1 MEFAKQFNEAAQKAV
16 LTKIESGEWV
26 NFPWME
32 TLIKQSVRTA
42 LTTVVTINPLSKL
55 LEETPRDICGCPA
68 GFCTCHDK
76 HVLTETPPCKVF
88 SSQEQIAEAAKKH
101 GINPTVLEALA
112 KAESCENKTQ
122 IGGKVQTYDDPGDS
136 FESNSFDHVEG
147 YDWRIMV
154 SDRTKNH
161 RNSWVENFVRPPTQ
175 EEFEYQYRHFHARTH
190 YVHVNHWVDG
200 AWTTIT
206 TDYVPHWNN
215 EKPVETFTATEEWPE
230 GKKWRIKFHDQRVG
244 CLNYV
249 YFDSKPGG
257 MNLAKYHTAKCFAV
271 VEARPANV

>member
-101 GINPTVLEALA
+101 GINPDVLAQMA
-112 KAESCENKTQ
+112 WAESAENKRP
-122 IGGKVQTYDDPGDS
+122 IGGVVEVPDS
-136 FESNSFDHVEG
+136 FESDSFAHEDG

-154 SDRTKNH
+154 SDRNKNH
-161 RNSWVENFVRPPTQ
+161 RNSWVENFNRPPTQ
-175 EEFEYQYRHFHARTH
+175 EEFEHQFRHFHARTH

-200 AWTTIT
+200 SWTTIT
-206 TDYVPHWNN
+206 ADYVPGWNK
-215 EKPVETFTATEEWPE
+215 EKPEETFTATDEWPE
-230 GKKWRIKFHDQRVG
+230 GKKYRIRFHDQRIG
-244 CLNYV
+244 RENYV
-249 YFDSKPGG
+249 YFDGKPGG
-257 MNLAKYHTAKCFAV
+257 VVLAKYHSAKCFAV
-271 VEARPANV
+271 VESRPEGI